1 MKSITKAAAVAGA
14 LAIAAGAGFAVG
26 QAQADQPH
34 MQNALN
40 DLQSAKGE
48 LQAAM
53 RNKGG
58 HRATA
63 LGLVNQAIGEVE
75 AGIAAGDGY

>member
-1 MKSITKAAAVAGA
+1 MKFPIKAAAAASAMAVAM
-14 LAIAAGAGFAVG
+14 GAGFFIG

-34 MQNALN
+34 MQNALG
-40 DLQSAKGE
+40 DLKAAKAE

-53 RNKGG
+53 HNKGG

-63 LGLVNQAIGEVE
+63 IGLINQAIGEVE
-75 AGIAAGDGY
+75 AGIAAGDGM